1 MKTFTDPK
9 DPSETVDYEI
19 DWAPRLS
26 SGESVA
32 SQVVAFIDA
41 AGTTNPTNS
50 LASNVSRIWLA
61 GGTHGSRCVFTVTVT
76 TDGGRT
82 LEDAFGVSIVDVVL
96 GETAPTELET
106 WKARLSEAELAL
118 HELSIGDKPV
128 EIWRDG
134 RRLTYPKSSIRE
146 LSAYVDWV
154 KNKVAN
160 LEYASTG
167 GSADGFTSQ
176 RRPFIP
182 VY

>member
-61 GGTHGSRCVFTVTVT
+61 GGTHGSRAVWTIQVT
-76 TDGGRT
+76 TTGGRT
-82 LEDAFGVSIVDVVL
+82 LEVALGVDVIDSTIGPSRVTQL
-96 GETAPTELET
+96 QALL
-106 WKARLSEAELAL
+106 AEAEQAR
-118 HELSIGDKPV
+118 HDVAIGDKTT
-128 EIWRDG
+128 ELWRDG
-134 RRLTYPKSSIRE
+134 RRVTYTKAS
-146 LSAYVDWV
+146 LKDLDAYILRLKQDIADA
-154 KNKVAN
+154 KIA
-160 LEYASTG
+160 ESG
-167 GSADGFTSQ
+167 GSSDGYTST
-176 RRPFIP
+176 RRAIQP
-182 VY
+182 VF